1 MLVKRVIIY
10 EERMERKKKLEED
23 IIIKFLFI
31 VDLFKFKGVS
41 MYVISGVYVKLVEK
55 EIIKKEFVIKKG

>member
-41 MYVISGVYVKLVEK
+41 MYVISGVYVKLV
-55 EIIKKEFVIKKG
+55 

>member
-1 MLVKRVIIY
+1 
-10 EERMERKKKLEED
+10 MERKKKLEEE

-55 EIIKKEFVIKKG
+55 EIIKKEFVKKG

>member
-23 IIIKFLFI
+23 IKIKFLFI

-55 EIIKKEFVIKKG
+55 EIIKKEFVKKG